1 MVVSAHVEIRVRFA
15 PIPAKDFVRVETFT
29 LPAPGTSGICFRKP
43 QPAARNHCV
52 SFQQF
57 ERTGRAHL
65 GRNYAGD
72 VFFER
77 NIVDNRQPGRSFHEA
92 KSSPEYLAL
101 LAFPMKSDSDRNVVQ
116 RKRARLRVRRSKCY
130 FRRKAMPP
138 GSVRLA
144 NGIGKGP
151 R

>member
-1 MVVSAHVEIRVRFA
+1 M
-15 PIPAKDFVRVETFT
+15 
-29 LPAPGTSGICFRKP
+29 
-43 QPAARNHCV
+43 

-65 GRNYAGD
+65 GRNDAGD

-77 NIVDNRQPGRSFHEA
+77 NIVDNRQPRCSFYKA
-92 KSSPEYLAL
+92 KSSTKDLAL

-116 RKRARLRVRRSKCY
+116 RKRARPRVRRCKCY
-130 FRRKAMPP
+130 FRIKAMPP

-144 NGIGKGP
+144 KGIGKNP
-151 R
+151 